1 MRRLLLVGAFVLCVA
16 APAAHAAG
24 GPAAPVQGGAGVSA
38 PGGDVNYVTVASGR
52 STLVERVRRDGGVVE
67 RFRTLPGAYGVP
79 GVAFDGSATGLSADQ
94 STLVL
99 AQANGAAPTRLIVL
113 DARSLR
119 RRANVVLPGYSTVDA
134 ISPDGRWLYL
144 IRYRSAT
151 DLNHYQV
158 RAYDLVRRRLLR
170 SPVVDP
176 REPGEKMQGTP
187 VTRTMSPDGR
197 WAYTLYVRPGD
208 APFIHA
214 LDTARRTA
222 ACIDLDGVS
231 GQDVGSAHLT
241 LGGGTLRVDGA
252 AGPLALVDTRT
263 FAVRRPSAAASA
275 RRAPARRAASSVD
288 EGGGLPWA
296 LAFLALVPL
305 SGLAIVARRRR
316 HASSA

>member
-1 MRRLLLVGAFVLCVA
+1 MP
-16 APAAHAAG
+16 APAAQAAG

-67 RFRTLPGAYGVP
+67 RFRTLPGVYGVP
-79 GVAFDGSATGLSADQ
+79 GVGYDGSATGLSADG

-99 AQANGAAPTRLIVL
+99 AGRNGAAPTRLIVL

-119 RRANVVLPGYSTVDA
+119 PRANVVLPGYSTVDA

-144 IRYRSAT
+144 IRYRSVT
-151 DLNHYQV
+151 DVNHYQV
-158 RAYDLVRRRLLR
+158 RAYDLVRHRLLR
-170 SPVVDP
+170 APVVDP
-176 REPGEKMQGTP
+176 REPDEKMQGTA

-197 WAYTLYVRPGD
+197 WAYTLYIRPGD

-222 ACIDLDGVS
+222 ACIDLDGIS
-231 GQDVGSAHLT
+231 DEDVGSAHLT
-241 LGGGTLRVDGA
+241 LGGGTLRVDSA

-263 FAVRRPSAAASA
+263 FAVRRPSAVAPA
-275 RRAPARRAASSVD
+275 RRAPARRVASSGD
-288 EGGGLPWA
+288 DGGGLPWA

-305 SGLAIVARRRR
+305 AGLAVVARRWR